1 MLPRGSF
8 ASHLRDAERNAF
20 IACWR
25 QPRKAKFELLLFAAT
40 FFEGRWMFNDDQDD
54 AQGVVFWLLGA
65 VVTLL
70 LGGIIYWKTMAHP
83 PLSANIVS
91 TETAAEEMPIS
102 LESGSHPE
110 DVMQMPQPPAGDN
123 LPKSLGELAFAF
135 DAASGLTITGAVPT
149 ERKKE
154 RLLSQAQLVFGSA
167 RVVDAITVQDG
178 AALPNWKGKTLDLMA
193 KLATLGPFQLALKD
207 NQINFSAEVPDAGIK
222 SAWID
227 WLANFFVDQPL
238 AVSAD
243 NLNINADL
251 PAVNSFDVSTLFNL
265 AINFESGSAEIPAE
279 AVASLEQAASILAE
293 DGRNLRIV
301 GHTDATG
308 DADANRALSESRAQ
322 AVRDF
327 LVAKGVVPSS
337 LNSYGMG
344 QDQPIADNDSE
355 AGRAANRRIEFAQ

>member
-1 MLPRGSF
+1 
-8 ASHLRDAERNAF
+8 
-20 IACWR
+20 
-25 QPRKAKFELLLFAAT
+25 LLLFGAT
-40 FFEGRWMFNDDQDD
+40 LFEGSQMFNDDQDD
-54 AQGVVFWLLGA
+54 GQGVVFWLLGA

-83 PLSANIVS
+83 PTSANIAS
-91 TETAAEEMPIS
+91 TASTAEEMPIS
-102 LESGSHPE
+102 LESGNQPE
-110 DVMQMPQPPAGDN
+110 DALQIPQPQPGDN
-123 LPKSLGELAFAF
+123 LPKSLGELAFVF
-135 DAASGLTITGAVPT
+135 DTASGLTITGAVPT

-154 RLLSQAQLVFGSA
+154 RLLSQAQLVFGA
-167 RVVDAITVQDG
+167 GRVVDAITVAEG

-193 KLATLGPFQLALKD
+193 KLATVGPFQLALKD

-243 NLNINADL
+243 NLNVNASL

-265 AINFESGSAEIPAE
+265 AINFESGSAEIPAD
-279 AVASLEQAASILAE
+279 AVAALDQAASILVE

-301 GHTDATG
+301 GHTDSTG
-308 DADANRALSESRAQ
+308 DAATNRALSEARAQ

-327 LVAKGVVPSS
+327 LIAKGVVSSS

-344 QDQPIADNDSE
+344 QDQPIAENDSE